1 MKNLGNLYKKD
12 FILGFKDVWILLEL
26 GASVLIMSLFLFVIP
41 KNIETEASVFI
52 FDQSH
57 VLQSIM
63 DKKAEKKKKTGQI
76 FVDSREKVVKG
87 ITKNRAAV
95 GMIISKNSDG
105 QFHTELL
112 TQPYTSEAMVQY
124 FKVTMADL
132 LAVIKPPAGIYPPDV
147 YQSVEVTALQEGV
160 RDDIPFNKRMV
171 PLVLMFVV
179 GFMGIFTMM
188 SVIGQERAGQT
199 IRAYKVT
206 PSSLGKLLLSKH
218 LLILTIS
225 FMTFSIIYL
234 PLMGFDTYLKAML
247 VIMPTVLL
255 GSAIGV
261 ILGTFFDNPMGAMG
275 WVLLLMI
282 IFGLPAVSL
291 FAPIFSP
298 DWLKFIPSY
307 HTLFGL
313 DAAMFPDNNSSV
325 FWNEVLILFAIAA
338 VLLPLSGWV
347 FTNKLRKEI

>member
-1 MKNLGNLYKKD
+1 MRNLGNLYKKD
-12 FILGFKDVWILLEL
+12 LILGFKDVWILLEI
-26 GASVLIMSLFLFVIP
+26 GASVLIMSLLLFVVP

-57 VLQSIM
+57 VLQGMTS
-63 DKKAEKKKKTGQI
+63 QV
-76 FVDSREKVVKG
+76 FVDSREEVIKG
-87 ITKNRAAV
+87 ITKNRTAV
-95 GMIISKNSDG
+95 GMIISVKNNG
-105 QFHTELL
+105 QFQTELL

-124 FKVTMADL
+124 FEVTMEDL
-132 LAVIKPPAGIYPPDV
+132 LAMIKPPAGVYPPDV

-160 RDDIPFNKRMV
+160 RDDIPFNKMMV
-171 PLVLMFVV
+171 PLILMFVV
-179 GFMGIFTMM
+179 GFIGIFTMM
-188 SVIGQERAGQT
+188 SVIGQERSDQT

-218 LLILTIS
+218 LLILTVS
-225 FMTFSIIYL
+225 FITFSIIYL
-234 PLMGFDTYLKAML
+234 PLMGFDAYIKALL
-247 VIMPTVLL
+247 VILPTVLM
-255 GSAIGV
+255 GSGIGV

-275 WVLLLMI
+275 WILLLMVL
-282 IFGLPAVSL
+282 FGLPAVSL

-313 DAAMFPDNNSSV
+313 DAAMFPDSNSSV

-338 VLLPLSGWV
+338 VLLPLSGWI
-347 FTNKLRKEI
+347 FTNKLRKEV